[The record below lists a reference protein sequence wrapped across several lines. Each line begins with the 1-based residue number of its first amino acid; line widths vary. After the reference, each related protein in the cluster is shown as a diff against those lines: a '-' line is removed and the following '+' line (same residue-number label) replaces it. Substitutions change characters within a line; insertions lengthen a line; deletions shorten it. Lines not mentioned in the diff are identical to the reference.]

1 MTLRGS
7 SGLRKTSS
15 LVISSP
21 TKSSV
26 PVKKPNKVAVD
37 RDTVP
42 DGEEESGG
50 KFSAYKGDIVEL
62 SSESDDDK
70 IKETSIKKKISVVG
84 SDPFLSS
91 SGRPAG
97 SSSKRTTEVIEESE
111 TEDDSEEQPHYFP
124 KASKMWR
131 TVVSDSE
138 GELEENKERDDIYRG
153 LADDVDG
160 AILIL
165 NDPKSS
171 RRPVARNSDSP
182 VKQKQ
187 KKLALASCVDSIP
200 SIPGAEL
207 VEVGNPSLAWTP
219 IDPRPY
225 AGPGTQTEL
234 PNFFL
239 SEDQPK
245 KASRRAKETN
255 PRKELSSATAP
266 TTSATTKSKTKRRT
280 KKVLQQEKQ
289 AQLAA
294 YAQALFDE
302 LNKSVFMNR
311 LAKDTPLIWNN
322 RLLATAGRAKW
333 HRDSKGVVTTYIE
346 LATKVL
352 DCEER
357 IRNTL
362 SHEMCHLACWV
373 INCNPKENHG
383 GVWRG
388 WVEEVM
394 LKRPD
399 IFITT
404 KHSYDISYKYEWQCQ
419 TPTCKKIYGRFS
431 KSINPAESICGA
443 CKVGE
448 LIPLFQVRTRKTNVV
463 SKLAASNSRDSP
475 VTGSPRLAR
484 NLRFTPS
491 CVKTTID
498 DGVIL
503 ITSSSDS
510 DRESLSGA
518 ETDTD
523 CPAGV
528 PKPKSTLLTIQSESP
543 QLDVG
548 KGKDDLRTLITHMSY
563 IDLTSD

>member
-1 MTLRGS
+1 MTLSGS

-26 PVKKPNKVAVD
+26 PDKKPNKVAVG

-50 KFSAYKGDIVEL
+50 KITAYKGDIVEL

-70 IKETSIKKKISVVG
+70 FKETSTRKKISLVG

-97 SSSKRTTEVIEESE
+97 SSSKRTTAVVEESE
-111 TEDDSEEQPHYFP
+111 TEDDFEEQPHYFP

-138 GELEENKERDDIYRG
+138 DELEENEECDDIHRG
-153 LADDVDG
+153 LAADVDG
-160 AILIL
+160 AVLIL
-165 NDPKSS
+165 SDPTSS
-171 RRPVARNSDSP
+171 RRPVARNSDSQA
-182 VKQKQ
+182 KQKQ
-187 KKLALASCVDSIP
+187 KNPVLASCADGIP
-200 SIPGAEL
+200 SIPGAEH
-207 VEVGNPSLAWTP
+207 VEVEDPSLARTP
-219 IDPRPY
+219 ISPRPR
-225 AGPGTQTEL
+225 ATPGTQTEL
-234 PNFFL
+234 PSFFL

-245 KASRRAKETN
+245 KASGRATETN
-255 PRKELSSATAP
+255 PTKESSSATAP
-266 TTSATTKSKTKRRT
+266 TSPTTTKSKTKRKT

-302 LNKSVFMNR
+302 LNTSVFMNR
-311 LAKDTPLIWNN
+311 LPKDTPLIWNN

-333 HRDSKGVVTTYIE
+333 HRDSRGVVTTYIE

-463 SKLAASNSRDSP
+463 SKLAASKSRE
-475 VTGSPRLAR
+475 SPRPASK
-484 NLRFTPS
+484 LRFTPS
-491 CVKTTID
+491 RVKNKID

-518 ETDTD
+518 EIDIG
-523 CPAGV
+523 CPADV
-528 PKPKSTLLTIQSESP
+528 SEPKSTLLTIQPESP
-543 QLDVG
+543 QLDAG
-548 KGKDDLRTLITHMSY
+548 KGKDELRTLITHMSY

>member
-1 MTLRGS
+1 MTLSGS

-15 LVISSP
+15 LLISSP

-26 PVKKPNKVAVD
+26 PVKKAVG

-42 DGEEESGG
+42 DNEGESGG
-50 KFSAYKGDIVEL
+50 KITAYKGDIVEL
-62 SSESDDDK
+62 SSESDYDK
-70 IKETSIKKKISVVG
+70 IKETSTRKIPLVD
-84 SDPFLSS
+84 SDPLLSS
-91 SGRPAG
+91 PRKPAG
-97 SSSKRTTEVIEESE
+97 PSSKRTTADVEESE
-111 TEDDSEEQPHYFP
+111 TEGDSEEQPHYLP

-138 GELEENKERDDIYRG
+138 DELEENEECDDIHRG
-153 LADDVDG
+153 LAEDVDG
-160 AILIL
+160 AVLIL
-165 NDPKSS
+165 NDPTSS
-171 RRPVARNSDSP
+171 RGPVARDSDSP

-187 KKLALASCVDSIP
+187 KKPMLASYADNIP
-200 SIPGAEL
+200 RLPGAER
-207 VEVGNPSLAWTP
+207 VEVEKPSLARTP
-219 IDPRPY
+219 ISPRPY
-225 AGPGTQTEL
+225 AAPGTQTEL

-245 KASRRAKETN
+245 KTSGRTKDTN
-255 PRKELSSATAP
+255 PTKESSSATAP
-266 TTSATTKSKTKRRT
+266 STPAMTKSKTKRKT
-280 KKVLQQEKQ
+280 KKVLHQEKQ
-289 AQLAA
+289 AHLAA
-294 YAQALFDE
+294 YAQTLFDE
-302 LNKSVFMNR
+302 LNTSVFMNR
-311 LAKDTPLIWNN
+311 LPKDTPLIWNN

-352 DCEER
+352 DCEDR

-448 LIPLFQVRTRKTNVV
+448 LIPLFQVRTRKTNAV
-463 SKLAASNSRDSP
+463 SKLAASKTRDPP
-475 VTGSPRLAR
+475 VTGSPRPAR
-484 NLRFTPS
+484 KLRFIPS
-491 CVKTTID
+491 RIKTKID

-503 ITSSSDS
+503 ITSSSES

-518 ETDTD
+518 ETDTG
-523 CPAGV
+523 CPADV
-528 PKPKSTLLTIQSESP
+528 SESKSTLPTIQPESP
-543 QLDVG
+543 QLDAG